1 MLATWTKNNNRSARV
16 SIGSPQNPSVETTR
30 NPLRYDVCDHYSDF
44 KVLTMRI
51 PTSRPRASQAD
62 MQTAMTPLIDVVF
75 QLLIF
80 FICASTGH
88 MKELLLAT
96 DFHAGDVGAAS
107 TLEREKPLGEV
118 WIRLKRSE
126 NATTAFLEGRE
137 FRDLTQLVATLKT
150 LAAASTDIP
159 VNLDIEGEVPLGDV
173 IHVYDACR
181 AARFR
186 SINFAA
192 KSIPSNLKNN

>member
-1 MLATWTKNNNRSARV
+1 
-16 SIGSPQNPSVETTR
+16 
-30 NPLRYDVCDHYSDF
+30 
-44 KVLTMRI
+44 
-51 PTSRPRASQAD
+51 

-88 MKELLLAT
+88 MKELLLRT
-96 DFHAGDVGAAS
+96 DFHVGDVGSPTAK
-107 TLEREKPLGEV
+107 EREKPLGEV
-118 WIRLKRSE
+118 WIRLKRVADE
-126 NATTAFLEGRE
+126 TTAFLEGRE
-137 FRDLTQLVATLKT
+137 FHDLTQLDATLKV
-150 LAAASTDIP
+150 LASATTEIP
-159 VNLDIEGEVPLGDV
+159 VNLEIEGEVPLGDV

-192 KSIPSNLKNN
+192 SANLLGKKS

>member
-1 MLATWTKNNNRSARV
+1 MKIWS
-16 SIGSPQNPSVETTR
+16 
-30 NPLRYDVCDHYSDF
+30 
-44 KVLTMRI
+44 
-51 PTSRPRASQAD
+51 SRQRAAQAD

-88 MKELLLAT
+88 MKELLLPT
-96 DFHAGDVGAAS
+96 DFRAGDVGTA
-107 TLEREKPLGEV
+107 TPVEREKPLGEV
-118 WIRLKRSE
+118 WIRLKRS
-126 NATTAFLEGRE
+126 NDRTTALLEERE
-137 FRDLTQLVATLKT
+137 FDDLTQLTATLKT
-150 LAAASTDIP
+150 LAGIAPEIP

-186 SINFAA
+186 SVNFAA
-192 KSIPSNLKNN
+192 DASQVETKKK